1 MSAELSSPSNGA
13 PMGPIGPQLIILV
26 SRVKGQLGPH
36 SVKYLLRYQKV
47 PEIWYLRRIRHMAV
61 QGGDRRY
68 MVAMDAYK
76 KSVASAT
83 EPEQL
88 QRSAFRLGFS

>member
-61 QGGDRRY
+61 QG
-68 MVAMDAYK
+68 
-76 KSVASAT
+76 
-83 EPEQL
+83 
-88 QRSAFRLGFS
+88 AFLNFGIPILENIKDIRLEN

>member
-1 MSAELSSPSNGA
+1 MFYTTRIRPHTKNQWAIDKNQLDEDGKQMSALKSMNRLALKIWKKESPETKK
-13 PMGPIGPQLIILV
+13 LV
-26 SRVKGQLGPH
+26 EEER
-36 SVKYLLRYQKV
+36 
-47 PEIWYLRRIRHMAV
+47 
-61 QGGDRRY
+61 DRRY